1 VIGTFA
7 VKRTTNGVDI
17 DERKEEEFMNSTL
30 AALQAVFTAIDE
42 VAVQLKAKAAEAAEL
57 AAALALT
64 PAPTPAPAPAPAPI
78 ASPIEGNFIF
88 TDLMAGHF
96 NKDFVTNIDTFSND
110 DEIQD
115 HFHEYL
121 NICYE
126 MLPIYKNGI
135 RAVLEQH
142 DYKVHG
148 KHI

>member
-1 VIGTFA
+1 M
-7 VKRTTNGVDI
+7 KRTTNGVDI

>member
-64 PAPTPAPAPAPAPI
+64 PAPTPAPAPAPI

>member
-1 VIGTFA
+1 MIGTFA

-64 PAPTPAPAPAPAPI
+64 PAPTPAPAPAPI